1 MGDSAITPRPN
12 APDFDALVDMTTKT
26 ISTNSARIYAAT
38 YAVWA
43 NWCES
48 NGLDLLAINGAT
60 VYDFLSDLEVG
71 KSTRKRYLSAMRQ
84 LARMITILDYGN
96 PARTAAYESLKMIKT
111 PDSDYGT
118 TRDKHALTYEQVR
131 VILSAWNGATLNELR
146 NNALLNILFSTG
158 LRRFEA
164 VALKWRDV
172 DIQNGVVTV
181 AKGKGKDEPADV
193 AILGQSCIPALLRW
207 RAAQG
212 DGYEHVF
219 TQLAD
224 DSSGV
229 VQDAPI
235 TTQRLYEIVQSTVAR
250 TGIAFAPHT
259 ARRTFITE
267 MLLNGAMLADAQAQ
281 ARHEDE
287 SMTLY
292 YARSVNAAQRGKR
305 LAVRW

>member
-1 MGDSAITPRPN
+1 MTDHALTPRPN
-12 APDFDALVDMTTKT
+12 APDFDALVDITTKT
-26 ISTNSARIYAAT
+26 ISTNSARIYATT

-43 NWCES
+43 NWCEG
-48 NGLDLLAINGAT
+48 NGLDLLSINGAT
-60 VYDFLSDLEVG
+60 VYDFLQDLEVG

-84 LARMITILDYGN
+84 LAKMISILDYGN
-96 PARTAAYESLKMIKT
+96 PARAAAYESLKMIKT
-111 PDSDYGT
+111 PDSEYGT
-118 TRDKHALTYEQVR
+118 TRDKHALTFEQVR
-131 VILSAWNGATLNELR
+131 IILSAWNGATLNELR

-172 DIQNGVVTV
+172 DLTNGVVTV
-181 AKGKGKDEPADV
+181 LKGKGDKLGDV

-207 RAAQG
+207 RMAQG
-212 DGYEHVF
+212 DGYAYVF

-229 VQDAPI
+229 VQDVPI
-235 TTQRLYEIVQSTVAR
+235 TTQRLYEIVQSTVSR
-250 TGIAFAPHT
+250 TGIQFAPHT

-292 YARSVNAAQRGKR
+292 YAQTVNAKERGKR